1 MFLNPFTTMLS
12 TIDSFTALY
21 KLSEIPAVPGHFG
34 FKWLPAG
41 ENGSTGAT
49 SAFPNL
55 RAIAGAVT
63 RAMMLCPPRTACGPR
78 CSVPP
83 L

>member
-1 MFLNPFTTMLS
+1 MISDQHDVLEPVHNHAVHNRFVHGAIQAFR
-12 TIDSFTALY
+12 DA
-21 KLSEIPAVPGHFG
+21 AVPGHFG

-55 RAIAGAVT
+55 RAIAG
-63 RAMMLCPPRTACGPR
+63 
-78 CSVPP
+78 
-83 L
+83 